1 MKYLIIVILLL
12 SGCSQMDSTYN
23 IGKKVYKV
31 GEVVVP
37 LVPMSEGA
45 RATLITVDEF
55 ATKYDTART
64 AVREAEEKKMDANI
78 TLLNQE

>member
-1 MKYLIIVILLL
+1 
-12 SGCSQMDSTYN
+12 MDNTYS

-31 GEVVVP
+31 GKAVVP

-45 RATLITVDEF
+45 RATLITVDEV

-64 AVREAEEKKMDANI
+64 AVREAEEKKMDANT